1 MRLGALVRL
10 AHREEKYVCP
20 AMGAR
25 SPRRR
30 GRALALGALLSAL
43 LFLVAPSGYLEPSS
57 APGMVQIT
65 VSVSLGGSGTGT
77 VTSSPAGINCPG
89 VCSHTFSSA
98 DTVTLTATATGGSTF
113 TGWGGDC
120 TGTGSSCVVPSGTI
134 NRSIS
139 AEFTA
144 PPPAGPTGERTA
156 AVKHCKKKFPK
167 GHKRTRCIKKASR
180 LPV

>member
-10 AHREEKYVCP
+10 AHREEKYACP

-43 LFLVAPSGYLEPSS
+43 LFLVAPSGYVEPSS

-98 DTVTLTATATGGSTF
+98 DTVTLTAT
-113 TGWGGDC
+113 
-120 TGTGSSCVVPSGTI
+120 
-134 NRSIS
+134 
-139 AEFTA
+139 
-144 PPPAGPTGERTA
+144 
-156 AVKHCKKKFPK
+156 
-167 GHKRTRCIKKASR
+167 
-180 LPV
+180 